1 MPSSLV
7 EGHQCFGGNCCL
19 LPSLTLK
26 TEAAISSKMLVST
39 TKVHG
44 VTSQKTVIVTHYA
57 YMICKFLVSCSST
70 VYGTALLFWDMASCQ
85 WVYVAISQKNRNI
98 QIRFLSIFAVYLYLR
113 KQQTH
118 NIPLCKCR

>member
-26 TEAAISSKMLVST
+26 MEAAVSSKMLVST

-57 YMICKFLVSCSST
+57 DMICKFLGSCSSA
-70 VYGTALLFWDMASCQ
+70 VYGSILLGYGIMSLGCTSPDPRRTE
-85 WVYVAISQKNRNI
+85 ISR
-98 QIRFLSIFAVYLYLR
+98 
-113 KQQTH
+113 
-118 NIPLCKCR
+118 